1 MLFRSEYGPTGVSL
15 KNKFL
20 ELWRRELIRRDGM
33 LEIDGSQIMSKSVF
47 EASGH
52 LGNFADPIIKCK
64 KCNSTFRADK
74 TIAEI
79 CQIEIPESAELDEFD
94 NAINENNI
102 KCPRCK
108 GDFDKTKNFNMMF
121 RVGIGPEE
129 EEAYLRPET
138 C

>member
-1 MLFRSEYGPTGVSL
+1 
-15 KNKFL
+15 
-20 ELWRRELIRRDGM
+20 M

-52 LGNFADPIIKCK
+52 LGNFADPIIKCA

-74 TIAEI
+74 MIAELT
-79 CQIEIPESAELDEFD
+79 QIEIPESADLEEFD
-94 NAINENNI
+94 NAISQNNI
-102 KCPRCK
+102 KCPKCK

-138 C
+138 CQSIFVDFPRLYKTMRGKFSFRNCTSWKEF